1 MKILNFK
8 KNKSNKKGF
17 TLLFSILVSIM
28 VLAVGASIIN
38 ISLKQVILSS
48 SGRESQYAFYAA
60 NTGIECALFWD
71 LNGLFLENNS
81 TSIQYVFPP
90 PGENNL
96 RITNTEGIQCAGRN
110 ITDSWDIANPN
121 RTVFKITI
129 SSDIIDVGKV
139 EYCAE
144 VIVEKEISPNI
155 NNGSNENSDQG
166 SVITTITS
174 KGYNTCDI
182 KNDKRAVERGLVLQ
196 YRS

>member
-1 MKILNFK
+1 MKIIDLK
-8 KNKSNKKGF
+8 KMKSNRKGF

-71 LNGLFLENNS
+71 LNGVVLENNS
-81 TSIQYVFPP
+81 TLKYVFPP
-90 PGENNL
+90 PGEQNL
-96 RITNTEGIQCAGRN
+96 RITNTDGIQCAGRS
-110 ITDSWDIANPN
+110 ITESWDISNPN

-129 SSDIIDVGKV
+129 SSDIIGAGKV

-144 VIVEKEISPNI
+144 VIVEKESSQNVST
-155 NNGSNENSDQG
+155 GSNENSNQG
-166 SVITTITS
+166 SVTTTITS